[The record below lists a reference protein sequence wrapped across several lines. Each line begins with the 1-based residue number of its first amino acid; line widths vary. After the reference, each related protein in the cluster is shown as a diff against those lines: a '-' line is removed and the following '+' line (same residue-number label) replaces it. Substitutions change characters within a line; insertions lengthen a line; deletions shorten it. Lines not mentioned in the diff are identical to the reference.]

1 MNLMSRKFHCL
12 KSAIWIVAIMMLSA
26 QADVEQWHPVDLSFT
41 TSTSFANPFEDVT
54 MDATFTGPGNVTLK
68 IPGFYI
74 GGNTWKVRFAP
85 TQIGN
90 WTYVTSSP
98 DANLSNVSGSVNCV
112 ANTQANVHGR
122 LAVDAANPHH
132 FRFEDGT
139 PYFLMGGEINWLAL
153 MQTSDATLT
162 KPKQI
167 IDMYAA
173 RGFTAINMNGYAW
186 DTSWKTGK
194 TSADDFGPP
203 DIYAWAGTNASPDHS
218 RLNTAYWDH
227 YDKVIDYLYQ
237 KGMVAYIYFKVYN
250 KLVNWPTKGSKDD
263 SLYFATITARYQAY
277 PNIIWSF
284 SKESYNEPDDAYIH
298 RMLNL
303 ITAKDAY
310 KRLRTTHDDLGKGHD
325 YAGDPALNTNMDF
338 RTDQQQSAQY
348 STVIGQ
354 RNQKNWP
361 IYNAELGYEIGNDGG
376 HTYSSVQS
384 KEQVLKWTYE
394 VLMAGG
400 YPAYYYTYHAWDVV
414 KTYEVPN
421 GLKFYGYLSSFFTQ
435 QTKWYDVVPNDNLL
449 GNKTGN
455 HCMAKAGSEYM
466 VYLSN
471 GGSTTLNIAGAAS
484 PVQGVWMNA
493 YTGQQQSAGPF
504 TNGSPNLT
512 APWSN
517 VPSVLWL
524 AASGT
529 ANISPTVSITAP
541 ANGASYTA
549 PATITLAANAAD
561 QDGSVAKVEF
571 YQGSTLLS
579 TATTAP
585 YGFSW
590 ANVAAGSYSLTAV
603 ATDNLG
609 ASTTSATVNV
619 TVTSGGGGTV
629 NLSLNGTA
637 TASSMQ
643 TTHVAVDA
651 KDNSTTTRWCASNG
665 TANQWLEIDLGADH
679 GLTGTEIVF
688 EKSWTY
694 KYKIETSSDNAAWA
708 QVVNKTANGT
718 TAQTFADAFSATARY
733 VRVTST
739 ATDVNHWAS
748 IFEFRVLGPSAAAG
762 AQARALEAAVS
773 VNAAVVSETA
783 IDPVLKI
790 VGFNAAALSFN
801 LPKAGYYT
809 FSLFDIT
816 GAKVASLTRDGSA
829 GINQISLQGKNLSH
843 AIYFVKLRSNG
854 RALTQTVRLVK

>member
-1 MNLMSRKFHCL
+1 MNVAHLRLPNL
-12 KSAIWIVAIMMLSA
+12 KNTILILVGLVLTCSA
-26 QADVEQWHPVDLSFT
+26 ADVEQWHPVDLSFT
-41 TSTSFANPFEDVT
+41 TTTSFTNPFMDVT
-54 MDATFTGPGNVTLK
+54 LDATFRGPGNLTLK
-68 IPGFYI
+68 IPGFYA
-74 GGNTWKVRFAP
+74 GGHTWKVRFAP
-85 TQIGN
+85 TKLGN

-98 DANLSNVSGSVNCV
+98 DAKLGNVSGSVNCV

-132 FRFEDGT
+132 FRFEDGA
-139 PYFLMGGEINWLAL
+139 PFFLMGGEIDWLAL
-153 MQTSDATLT
+153 INCNDATLA

-167 IDMYAA
+167 IDMYAT
-173 RGFTAINMNGYAW
+173 RGFTAINMFAYAW
-186 DTSWKTGK
+186 DTSWKTGH

-203 DIYAWAGTNASPDHS
+203 DMFAWAGTNASPDHS
-218 RLNTAYWDH
+218 RLNTAFWDH
-227 YDKVIDYLYQ
+227 YDKVIDYLFQ
-237 KGMVAYIYFKVYN
+237 KGIVAYIYFKDNN
-250 KLVNWPTKGSKDD
+250 KGVNNPVNGSRND
-263 SLYFATITARYQAY
+263 SLRFNNIVARYQAY
-277 PNIIWSF
+277 PNIMWSF
-284 SKESYNEPDDAYIH
+284 MKESYNEPDDAYIH

-338 RTDQQQSAQY
+338 RTDQQEASQY
-348 STVIGQ
+348 STALGQ

-414 KTYEVPN
+414 KTTEVPN
-421 GLKFYGYLSSFFTQ
+421 GLKFYGYLSNFFTQ
-435 QTKWYDVVPNDNLL
+435 KTKWYDVAPNDNLL
-449 GNKTGN
+449 GTKTGN

-493 YTGQQQSAGPF
+493 YTGQQQGAGPF
-504 TNGSPNLT
+504 TNGSPKLT

-517 VPSVLWL
+517 VPSLLWL

-549 PATITLAANAAD
+549 PATIALAANAAD

-590 ANVAAGSYSLTAV
+590 ANVAAGSYSLTAI

-619 TVTSGGGGTV
+619 TVTGAGGTV

-637 TASSMQ
+637 SASSMQ
-643 TTHVAVDA
+643 TTHLAA
-651 KDNSTTTRWCASNG
+651 YANDNSTNTRWCAANG
-665 TANQWLEIDLGADH
+665 NAGWLEIDLGADH

-694 KYKIETSSDNAAWA
+694 KYKIETSSDNAAWTK
-708 QVVNKTANGT
+708 VIDRTANGT

-748 IFEFRVLGPSAAAG
+748 IFEFRVLGSSGLSKSAP
-762 AQARALEAAVS
+762 RALDAV
-773 VNAAVVSETA
+773 AV
-783 IDPVLKI
+783 DPGGLSI
-790 VGFNAAALSFN
+790 VAFNPHGLGFN
-801 LPKAGYYT
+801 LPSQGRFT
-809 FSLFDIT
+809 LSVFDMN
-816 GAKVASLTRDGSA
+816 GAKVAALTRQGNAGANHVDLQVKNRDHALYFVNLQINGKSLTQRVLL
-829 GINQISLQGKNLSH
+829 IN
-843 AIYFVKLRSNG
+843 
-854 RALTQTVRLVK
+854 